1 MACSTKPL
9 SYSVL
14 GSPLEVGHQIP
25 SPLVGP
31 LLVRDMSQV
40 SCVYVGRSRELYSHG
55 LLQLSPSR
63 LGQRPS
69 PLGAS
74 PACGSCHSILL
85 AQKSEF
91 PLWVG
96 KAVLRLPPPPRA
108 PSPTC
113 ILAVSLHG
121 HTTPD
126 PSLRHLFPAEPGAP
140 GEPGEQTQ
148 QIAERG
154 SAAPFPPRAAT
165 VSRPVPAAQTPA
177 RLAPRAGRP
186 LRCSSQASR
195 APTVRV
201 PARGPLQEAR
211 QRAARLGTRLRAGV
225 GKPGSRG
232 SQYFPASRAARGNA
246 AGCQGPNLVHL

>member
-1 MACSTKPL
+1 MVCSTKPL

-40 SCVYVGRSRELYSHG
+40 SCVHVGRSRELYSHG

-96 KAVLRLPPPPRA
+96 KAVLRLPPPPRPISNLYPRCLTA
-108 PSPTC
+108 WAHYPRPLPPSP
-113 ILAVSLHG
+113 LSRGARS
-121 HTTPD
+121 
-126 PSLRHLFPAEPGAP
+126 PGRAW
-140 GEPGEQTQ
+140 GADATDCRTR
-148 QIAERG
+148 ERG
-154 SAAPFPPRAAT
+154 PVFSARHQPPGPCPLP
-165 VSRPVPAAQTPA
+165 RPPPALLREPA
-177 RLAPRAGRP
+177 G
-186 LRCSSQASR
+186 
-195 APTVRV
+195 
-201 PARGPLQEAR
+201 
-211 QRAARLGTRLRAGV
+211 
-225 GKPGSRG
+225 
-232 SQYFPASRAARGNA
+232 
-246 AGCQGPNLVHL
+246 H